1 MLPEVVEGNRGNA
14 GWSCTTILVHGAS
27 EQVHFAYAVQRVSPG
42 RAAHHPR
49 WATWPPP
56 RRPYGQR
63 VTTRRVLVVAL
74 VAPLLALGATA
85 CDRPSPAT
93 VQQSRITN
101 PIRENSINA
110 QVGRLRLLGTR
121 IDTAAERKSI
131 AGSNVGL
138 FTTIANDG
146 DTPDRLVDVTSVY
159 ATRVVQRQGTEGPEQ
174 PVSVDIPGETAV
186 SLQYPGGLHLEM
198 VQLKITAQ
206 AGRLL
211 PVTFTFEKAGS
222 VTVDVFIDGFG
233 LPTVSPPTAT
243 TS

>member
-1 MLPEVVEGNRGNA
+1 MGDTAARDR
-14 GWSCTTILVHGAS
+14 S
-27 EQVHFAYAVQRVSPG
+27 YG
-42 RAAHHPR
+42 RSM
-49 WATWPPP
+49 
-56 RRPYGQR
+56 
-63 VTTRRVLVVAL
+63 TTRRVLAAAL
-74 VAPLLALGATA
+74 LTPLVGMGIAA

-110 QVGRLRLLGTR
+110 QVGNIRLLGTR

-146 DTPDRLVDVTSVY
+146 DTPDKLVSVSSVY
-159 ATRVVQRQGTEGPEQ
+159 ATKVVQRQGTSGPEQ
-174 PVSVDIPGETAV
+174 PVAVDIPGEIAV
-186 SLQYPGGLHLEM
+186 SLQYAGGLHLEM
-198 VQLKITAQ
+198 VELKITAQ

-222 VTVDVFIDGFG
+222 VTVNVFIDGFG
-233 LPTVSPPTAT
+233 LPTVSPPSPT